1 MIVLLGLGLD
11 RLHSVEILEVMS
23 YDHDFTA

>member
-11 RLHSVEILEVMS
+11 RPHSVETLEVMS